1 MSLKISN
8 VKKSFG
14 TGESKISILKGL
26 NLDVSKGKIVAI
38 LGQSGSGKSTLLSLL
53 AGLDT
58 PDEGSIEISG
68 RNILSLPRSEMNRW
82 RGEKIGIVFQ
92 QFHLMPHLTALEN
105 VELPLDI
112 HGRPSAPAKQL
123 LEEMGLGS
131 RAHHTP
137 QKLSGGEC
145 QRVAIARALSM
156 EPDLLLA
163 DEPSGNLDQETGEK
177 VMEAFFR
184 QARKHQTTTILVTH
198 NKDLALRCDQR
209 FTLSRGQLVEI
220 NA

>member
-1 MSLKISN
+1 MSLKISGL
-8 VKKSFG
+8 KKSYG
-14 TGESKISILKGL
+14 TLENRISILKGL
-26 NLDVSKGKIVAI
+26 DLEVGRGKIVAI

-68 RNILSLPRSEMNRW
+68 RNILTLPRSEMNRW

-105 VELPLDI
+105 IELPLDI
-112 HGRPSAPAKQL
+112 HGRNTAGAKL
-123 LEEMGLGS
+123 LIEEMGLGS

-145 QRVAIARALSM
+145 QRVAIARALAM

-184 QARKHQTTTILVTH
+184 QARKHQTTTVLVTH
-198 NKDLALRCDQR
+198 NKELALRCDQR
-209 FTLSRGQLVEI
+209 FTLSHGQLQELH
-220 NA
+220 A